1 MRVAHTLGALITFVI
16 LQFLIY
22 LVATID
28 FRAVATG
35 RIGWVVATNAALPM
49 LTFAMTK
56 TTAETH
62 QGLLGAVAVAVGG
75 VAAAV
80 VGMWLTRHWKET

>member
-1 MRVAHTLGALITFVI
+1 MADSLGALAAFVV

-35 RIGWVVATNAALPM
+35 RIGWVVATNATLPM
-49 LTFAMTK
+49 LGFAMTK
-56 TTAETH
+56 MTAETH
-62 QGLLGAVAVAVGG
+62 QGFLGAVAVAIGG
-75 VAAAV
+75 VLAAV
-80 VGMWLTRHWKET
+80 VGMRLTKDWRA

>member
-1 MRVAHTLGALITFVI
+1 MSVLLTFVV

-22 LVATID
+22 LTATID
-28 FRAVATG
+28 FRAVATN

-49 LTFAMTK
+49 LGFAMTRLV
-56 TTAETH
+56 AETQ
-62 QGLLGAVAVAVGG
+62 QGLMGAVAVAIGG

-80 VGMWLTRHWKET
+80 VGMWLTRHWRA

>member
-35 RIGWVVATNAALPM
+35 RIRWVVATNAALPA
-49 LTFAMTK
+49 LTFAMTTLVK
-56 TTAETH
+56 ETH
-62 QGLLGAVAVAVGG
+62 QGLLGAVAVAIGG
-75 VAAAV
+75 VLAAV
-80 VGMWLTRHWKET
+80 TGMWLTRHWRE